1 MAAPEE
7 TEIILDDKLLALS
20 VTELMEFGLYLKVD
34 KTKIE
39 GQTKVKTVKVIRSEL
54 ENIINTF
61 EGSDSDEYLK
71 GLIDF
76 LDKKS
81 QAKLSDGEGS
91 TLEPSSELENLEKEL
106 KAILSQQKAI
116 QEKLSQAKGSG
127 NVPKSSG
134 SNPNV
139 ADPAKMPLLDLNSGF
154 QATILHRDFKI
165 QGTIGEVGQKDK
177 LGYQSLMLQV
187 EMGLGKGYTDKE
199 IVTAVI
205 RAVQPGLQLRSYL
218 EGVSDLTLVRL
229 RKILR
234 FHFHEKNATE
244 LHQMLTN
251 ITQQP
256 NEDPQAFLMRALTI
270 RQKIIFASKESGSE
284 ITYDSASVQSLFL
297 HALETGVKDETIR
310 AKLRPLVGKTD
321 VSDEELIEAMFLAVS
336 AETE

>member
-1 MAAPEE
+1 
-7 TEIILDDKLLALS
+7 
-20 VTELMEFGLYLKVD
+20 MEFGLYLKVD
-34 KTKIE
+34 KIKIE
-39 GQTKVKTVKVIRSEL
+39 GQTKVKTIKVIRSEL

-61 EGSDSDEYLK
+61 EGSDSDARTDEYLK

-81 QAKLSDGEGS
+81 QAKLPNGEGS
-91 TLEPSSELENLEKEL
+91 TLEPCSELENLEKEL
-106 KAILSQQKAI
+106 KAIESQQKAI

-139 ADPAKMPLLDLNSGF
+139 ADPGKMSLLDLNSGF
-154 QATILHRDFKI
+154 QANILHRDFKI

-187 EMGLGKGYTDKE
+187 EMGLGKGYTDQE

-205 RAVQPGLQLRSYL
+205 RAVQPGLQLQSYL
-218 EGVSDLTLVRL
+218 ESVGDLTLVRL

-234 FHFHEKNATE
+234 LHFHEKNATE
-244 LHQMLTN
+244 LYQILTN

-256 NEDPQAFLMRALTI
+256 NEDPQAFLMRQNIIGKRLYSLQKNRVVKLHMTVPQYKAHFCMHWKLVSKM
-270 RQKIIFASKESGSE
+270 RQVVPNFC
-284 ITYDSASVQSLFL
+284 
-297 HALETGVKDETIR
+297 
-310 AKLRPLVGKTD
+310 P
-321 VSDEELIEAMFLAVS
+321 
-336 AETE
+336 